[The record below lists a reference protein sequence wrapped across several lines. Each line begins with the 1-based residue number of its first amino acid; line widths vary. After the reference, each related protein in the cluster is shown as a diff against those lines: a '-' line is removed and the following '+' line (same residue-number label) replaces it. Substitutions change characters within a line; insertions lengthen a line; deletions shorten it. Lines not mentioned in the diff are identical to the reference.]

1 MRTFL
6 IGVVL
11 LMTAPAFAQQ
21 QQVSPSQ
28 AAIAADNI
36 INGLANAVEQ
46 EAATIKADNE
56 KIADLQKQLADLKT
70 KSDAATPAE
79 SKLPE
84 KK

>member
-1 MRTFL
+1 MR
-6 IGVVL
+6 L
-11 LMTAPAFAQQ
+11 LFTVAAMMFATSAFAQQ

-28 AAIAADNI
+28 AAIVADNI
-36 INGLANAVEQ
+36 INGLADAVEH

>member
-46 EAATIKADNE
+46 EAATIKAE
-56 KIADLQKQLADLKT
+56 AG
-70 KSDAATPAE
+70 AA
-79 SKLPE
+79 LI
-84 KK
+84 

>member
-36 INGLANAVEQ
+36 INVLANAVEQ